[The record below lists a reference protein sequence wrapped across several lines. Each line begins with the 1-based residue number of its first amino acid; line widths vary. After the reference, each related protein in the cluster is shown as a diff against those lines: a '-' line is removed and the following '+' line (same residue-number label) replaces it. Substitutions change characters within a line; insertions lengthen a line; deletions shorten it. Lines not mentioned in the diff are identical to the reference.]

1 MHATSKRPVAEA
13 LGRAHAKLL
22 TDLRLLEEAVLSESG
37 QGLMQL
43 HARLARTY
51 NDIADHFRFE
61 EQDGYMAAVRK
72 REPRLE
78 RAIRELAGEHA
89 QLTESLNTLM
99 AKAKIATT
107 LDDELRQQLR
117 AWVERVREHEARE
130 NQLVQGAFNL
140 DIAGE
145 D

>member
-1 MHATSKRPVAEA
+1 MHAATNRFVGEA
-13 LGRAHAKLL
+13 FGRAHAKLL
-22 TDLRLLEEAVLSESG
+22 TDLRQLEKAVLSESG
-37 QGLMQL
+37 QGLMHL

-51 NDIADHFRFE
+51 NDVAAHFRFE

-78 RAIRELAGEHA
+78 RAIQELAGEHA
-89 QLTESLNTLM
+89 QLSESLNVLM
-99 AKAKIATT
+99 VKARVATT